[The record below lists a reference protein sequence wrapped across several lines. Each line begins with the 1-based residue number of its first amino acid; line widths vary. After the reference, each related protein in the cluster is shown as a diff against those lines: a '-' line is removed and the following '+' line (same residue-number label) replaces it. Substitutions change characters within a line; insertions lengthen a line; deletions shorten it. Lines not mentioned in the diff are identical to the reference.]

1 MYFWIIEPL
10 GWNDAAVP
18 TEPRWILHKLNVPI
32 PAVSIS
38 VFVVPTPTAST
49 STNSSLISNISPRT
63 TDEIPEIA
71 INVEVLPRPRTPP
84 AERVVLFSRVL
95 VIGAQVSGFWTRP
108 SIAIRDLD
116 NLPVVSNSWRLPAPT
131 DPKVVPIPAM
141 AAAVVRPILNWSS
154 LSLIA

>member
-1 MYFWIIEPL
+1 MYFWITEPL
-10 GWNDAAVP
+10 AWNDAAVP
-18 TEPRWILHKLNVPI
+18 TEPRWILHKLIVPI
-32 PAVSIS
+32 PLELIS
-38 VFVVPTPTAST
+38 VTVVPTPTAST
-49 STNSSLISNISPRT
+49 STNSSLISNKSPRT
-63 TDEIPEIA
+63 IDEIPETA
-71 INVEVLPRPRTPP
+71 INVEVLPRPRVEP
-84 AERVVLFSRVL
+84 ERVVLFSRVL
-95 VIGAQVSGFWTRP
+95 VTGAQVSGFWTRP